1 MGVIRD
7 LKPDDLNVLFI
18 LSGPACIQEMAGRSL
33 SPLERDLSRADFI
46 RKKILK

>member
-1 MGVIRD
+1 MGIIKD

-18 LSGPACIQEMAGRSL
+18 LSGPAYIQEMAKRPL

-46 RKKILK
+46 RQKILK